1 MDPQPAP
8 ASAARGHARPFAV
21 RADEAHSAKSEAS
34 APAEASADTDRLAAL
49 EAEVKSLRE
58 RAARSGDESG
68 APRARRFGSW
78 FNTSVMISFAAL
90 LFSFGTTVASYHRT
104 QQQDLHDARA
114 ELRGF
119 LQRLIALPRD
129 MAEGGSNSAALNAE
143 NTLLAN
149 QAAEVMQRIPEY
161 VSATEYNVVATAFL
175 TSSLIDRS
183 EEMLKKSLLV
193 AKNVEEEVAAVRTY
207 AMLLVGSGKVKEG
220 RDMFRQ
226 ALAVHRKYPSNY
238 PSYAAWTDA
247 QTEMHWASAEFG
259 RRNCDE
265 SQAHLKKA
273 FALAAGLPPGT
284 GTNYL
289 QAQLVAAQQTLD
301 NCAAQNRPTFP
312 QAIPE

>member
-8 ASAARGHARPFAV
+8 AAAARGHARPFAV
-21 RADEAHSAKSEAS
+21 RADEPHTARPDAS
-34 APAEASADTDRLAAL
+34 RPTEVDADRLTAL
-49 EAEVKSLRE
+49 EAEIKSLRE
-58 RAARSGDESG
+58 RAAGSSNEPP
-68 APRARRFGSW
+68 APRARHFGSW
-78 FNTSVMISFAAL
+78 FNTSVMISFTAL

-104 QQQDLHDARA
+104 QQQDLHDART

-119 LQRLIALPRD
+119 LQRLIALPSD

-149 QAAEVMQRIPEY
+149 QAAEVMHRIPEY
-161 VSATEYNVVATAFL
+161 VSATEYNVVASAFL

-193 AKNVEEEVAAVRTY
+193 AKNVEEEVAAVRIY

-220 RDMFRQ
+220 RDMFRR

-238 PSYAAWTDA
+238 PSYADWTDA
-247 QTEMHWASAEFG
+247 QTEMHWAGAEFG

-273 FALAAGLPPGT
+273 FALAARLPPGS

-289 QAQLVAAQQTLD
+289 QAQLVAAQQTLES
-301 NCAAQNRPTFP
+301 CAAQNRPTFP
-312 QAIPE
+312 QAAP